1 MRKYLL
7 PVAGLAF
14 LAAAN
19 GAFAAQGTA
28 NFNVKVQVTA
38 ACTVSAADLNF
49 GTFAGSIPLT
59 TVTTDAV
66 VTCNVGTPYSLSL
79 TSTAGVGTATAA
91 MTNGTSTIN
100 AALTVP
106 TTSKT
111 ATGGGD
117 ITAISG
123 TVGPVAS
130 PQVGNYT
137 IPQAIYVNY

>member
-14 LAAAN
+14 LAASN

-28 NFNVKVQVTA
+28 NFNVHVQVAA
-38 ACTVSAADLNF
+38 ACTVSAADMNF
-49 GTFAGSIPLT
+49 GNFAGSIPVT
-59 TVTTDAV
+59 NVTTNAT
-66 VTCNVGTPYSLSL
+66 VTCNVGVPYSLSL
-79 TSTAGVGTATAA
+79 TAAGLGSATAV
-91 MTNGTSTIN
+91 MSNGAGATIS

-106 TTSKT
+106 TGSNL

-117 ITAISG
+117 ITVISG
-123 TVGPVAS
+123 TIGPVAS
-130 PQVGNYT
+130 PAVGNYT

>member
-14 LAAAN
+14 LAASN

-49 GTFAGSIPLT
+49 GNFAGSIPLT
-59 TVTTDAV
+59 TVTTNAT
-66 VTCNVGTPYSLSL
+66 VTCNVGVPYTLSL
-79 TSTAGVGTATAA
+79 TAAGLGSATAL
-91 MTNGTSTIN
+91 MSNGSSTIS

-117 ITAISG
+117 LTAISG